1 MAAAPMVSLHVTLL
15 DKGQSSAVGGCASL
29 DTCVWTLGEQV
40 GMQKLTSSAQS
51 NFGYIFRSASGMWKS
66 SQFPNLTLAE
76 AGVRNTGDKVQF
88 AGDFDVVTATKTSA
102 PATPSTAPSSP
113 PTIPAQPPLVPTF
126 STYSSSLVELKVTI
140 DAVSK
145 SLTKICRASLD
156 KCVWDFGQD
165 VGTAMLSSP
174 VSHGFVFSYAGHH
187 WRSRQHPNLTL
198 AEAGVRKSGEAVAF
212 SADVRPLSPAEA
224 SPAVELTVR
233 LLDKSGTRSTT
244 GQAPLDM
251 CVWTFGAELGMRKLT
266 TGPLSNYGYVF
277 RCGSS
282 EWRSNRNPNL
292 TLADAGVADGDAVD
306 FLGDFEPPSSAGPI
320 PLVEVQVTLVS
331 KDKKETSTHK
341 TTLDKGVWRFG
352 EEQAGV
358 RNLLTS
364 SLSRFGYVFHFGE
377 HAWRKGHHPNLTLAD
392 AGVKDGDVVEFT
404 GDFESL

>member
-1 MAAAPMVSLHVTLL
+1 MTA
-15 DKGQSSAVGGCASL
+15 
-29 DTCVWTLGEQV
+29 
-40 GMQKLTSSAQS
+40 
-51 NFGYIFRSASGMWKS
+51 
-66 SQFPNLTLAE
+66 
-76 AGVRNTGDKVQF
+76 GDKVQF

-224 SPAVELTVR
+224 SPAVELTATGIDLAEFCRVCMPDSDMKRCFFPHPRCGVVLKSAITPRPLRLPPGVPNPTDYRETPWSAQSQQTTVR
-233 LLDKSGTRSTT
+233 LTGVPNPTDYRETT
-244 GQAPLDM
+244 
-251 CVWTFGAELGMRKLT
+251 W
-266 TGPLSNYGYVF
+266 
-277 RCGSS
+277 
-282 EWRSNRNPNL
+282 
-292 TLADAGVADGDAVD
+292 
-306 FLGDFEPPSSAGPI
+306 SAQPHRL
-320 PLVEVQVTLVS
+320 P
-331 KDKKETSTHK
+331 
-341 TTLDKGVWRFG
+341 
-352 EEQAGV
+352 
-358 RNLLTS
+358 
-364 SLSRFGYVFHFGE
+364 
-377 HAWRKGHHPNLTLAD
+377 
-392 AGVKDGDVVEFT
+392 
-404 GDFESL
+404 